1 MEEEH
6 IEQLKKISK
15 KEGRPMS
22 AQARYVLVEYINRK
36 LEEQDGARK
45 ESN

>member
-1 MEEEH
+1 MEEED

-22 AQARYVLVEYINRK
+22 AQARYVLVEYINKK
-36 LEEQDGARK
+36 LEEQDDARK
-45 ESN
+45 DN